1 MAGDQRLEVIENVR
15 ALFAGD
21 KRIDGPVLIGSGA
34 VGFRDELSDVDLIAA
49 VASGFE
55 TTAVGDDLG
64 GSLRSALPLYR
75 YIQTPPARARGI
87 HVFLLE
93 SHLELDLSFVSTD
106 GLSAEPSVATSPS
119 TKIVFDRTGRVAEQL
134 SRPRPEAPNR
144 EEQAQFRYL
153 AGCGALWYGL
163 KALRRGEHLFAA
175 DKLAELRSHVSALA
189 CLRQFGADQDS
200 ARRADELPEDVRL
213 VLQGLTCA
221 ATAPELTA
229 AFRDAVEALAM
240 YDRELLRNE
249 FGSRE
254 YAGLA
259 EWLSSKD
266 ISP

>member
-1 MAGDQRLEVIENVR
+1 MA
-15 ALFAGD
+15 AAGVVVVS
-21 KRIDGPVLIGSGA
+21 P
-34 VGFRDELSDVDLIAA
+34 DLTIA
-49 VASGFE
+49 
-55 TTAVGDDLG
+55 
-64 GSLRSALPLYR
+64 
-75 YIQTPPARARGI
+75 
-87 HVFLLE
+87 
-93 SHLELDLSFVSTD
+93 LSFLTPGNGS
-106 GLSAEPSVATSPS
+106 SWMQRFARSPN
-119 TKIVFDRTGRVAEQL
+119 D
-134 SRPRPEAPNR
+134 R